1 MKSINSPRRLLRC
14 TQVQKIIPFSRS
26 YIYELMAQGRFPAS
40 VKLIPGG
47 RGVGWWEHEINAL
60 AEQRHQETRGGDIHE

>member
-1 MKSINSPRRLLRC
+1 MKPDTTCKRLLRC

>member
-40 VKLIPGG
+40 VKLIAGG

>member
-1 MKSINSPRRLLRC
+1 MKPDTTCKRLLRC

-60 AEQRHQETRGGDIHE
+60 AEQRHQETRGGDTHE